1 MKHKILIIDDSAS
14 ICNTL
19 KSLIESEIDIEIF
32 IAKSLKESAQLILK
46 EKGAFDVVLADLGLP
61 DAPNG
66 EVIEFLTKFSIP
78 IVILTGTDNL
88 DIEDKFRNKNIVDYI
103 IKDGIAALNYASLIV
118 KRIILNKDVKV
129 LVVDDSKTFVRKSV
143 DLLNRYKINALC
155 AYDGEA
161 ALEILKDNKDIKIVL
176 TDYLMPKLD
185 GLELTKKIRRNYQK
199 DELSIIVT
207 SNDTSKRIPAK
218 FLKYGAND
226 FLYKG
231 FSNEEFFARINSNI
245 EIIELFDEIKNKAN
259 KDHLTG
265 LYNRR
270 YLFDVGNVIYN
281 DCKVKNKV
289 FAIAI
294 IDIDNFKN
302 INDTYGHDIGD
313 VAIKEV
319 ATILNKNITS
329 NGLISRLGGEE
340 FCICFYNRSENEIK
354 DLLEYIRKDF
364 ENNIIKVN
372 DSQFKYTVSIGYS
385 FDFGQNIDTMI
396 KNADECLYEA
406 KKDGRNRIRTNES
419 RFTQPYD
426 TMQSRTRHC

>member
-1 MKHKILIIDDSAS
+1 MKKHKILIIDDSLS

-19 KSLIESEIDIEIF
+19 KSLIESDIDINIL
-32 IAKSLKESAQLILK
+32 IAKSLKESAQIILK
-46 EKGAFDVVLADLGLP
+46 EKGVFDVILADLGLP

-66 EVIEFLTKFSIP
+66 EVIDFLSKFSIP
-78 IVILTGTDNL
+78 IVVLTGTDNI
-88 DIEDKFRNKNIVDYI
+88 DIENKFRNKNIVDYI
-103 IKDGIAALNYASLIV
+103 IKDGISALNYATLIV

-129 LVVDDSKTFVRKSV
+129 LVVDDSKSFVQKSV

-155 AYDGEA
+155 AYDGEE
-161 ALEILKDNKDIKIVL
+161 ALEVLKANKDIKIVL
-176 TDYLMPKLD
+176 TDYMMPKLD

-270 YLFDVGNVIYN
+270 YLFNIGNEIYN
-281 DCKVKNKV
+281 DCKTKNKV

-294 IDIDNFKN
+294 LDIDNFKR

-313 VAIKEV
+313 IALKEV
-319 ATILNKNITS
+319 AVILNKNISS

-340 FCICFYNRSENEIK
+340 FCICFYNRNEDEVK
-354 DLLEYIRKDF
+354 ELLEYIRKDF
-364 ENNIIKVN
+364 EKNIIEIK
-372 DSQFKYTVSIGYS
+372 DIQLKYTISIGCS
-385 FDFGQNIDTMI
+385 FDFGLNMDAMI
-396 KNADECLYEA
+396 KNADEYLYEA
-406 KKDGRNRIRTNES
+406 KKDGRNIIKTNES
-419 RFTQPYD
+419 RFTQPYN
-426 TMQSRTRHC
+426 TL

>member
-1 MKHKILIIDDSAS
+1 MKKHKILIIDDSLS

-19 KSLIESEIDIEIF
+19 KSLIESDIDINIL
-32 IAKSLKESAQLILK
+32 IAKSLKESAQIILK
-46 EKGAFDVVLADLGLP
+46 EKGVFDVILADLGLP

-66 EVIEFLTKFSIP
+66 EVIDFLSKFSIP
-78 IVILTGTDNL
+78 IVVLTGTDNI
-88 DIEDKFRNKNIVDYI
+88 DIENKFRNKNIVDYI
-103 IKDGIAALNYASLIV
+103 IKDGISALNYATLIV

-129 LVVDDSKTFVRKSV
+129 LVVDDSKSFVQKSV

-155 AYDGEA
+155 AFDGEE
-161 ALEILKDNKDIKIVL
+161 ALEVLKANKDIKIVL

-270 YLFDVGNVIYN
+270 YLFNIGNEIYN
-281 DCKVKNKV
+281 DCKTNNKV

-294 IDIDNFKN
+294 LDIDNFKR

-313 VAIKEV
+313 IALKEV
-319 ATILNKNITS
+319 AVILNKNISS

-340 FCICFYNRSENEIK
+340 FCICFYNRNEDEVK
-354 DLLEYIRKDF
+354 ELLEYIRKDF
-364 ENNIIKVN
+364 EKNVIEIK
-372 DSQFKYTVSIGYS
+372 DIQLKYTISIGCS
-385 FDFGQNIDTMI
+385 FDFGINIDEMI
-396 KNADECLYEA
+396 RNADEYLYEA
-406 KKDGRNRIRTNES
+406 KKDGRNIIKTNES
-419 RFTQPYD
+419 RFTQPYN
-426 TMQSRTRHC
+426 TL

>member
-1 MKHKILIIDDSAS
+1 MKNHKILIIDDSSS

-19 KSLIESEIDIEIF
+19 KSLIESDIDINIL
-32 IAKSLKESAQLILK
+32 IAKSLKESAQIIIK
-46 EKGAFDVVLADLGLP
+46 EKGEFDVILADLGLP

-66 EVIEFLTKFSIP
+66 EVIDFLSKFSIP
-78 IVILTGTDNL
+78 IVILTGIDNM
-88 DIEDKFRNKNIVDYI
+88 DIENKFRNKNIVDYI
-103 IKDGIAALNYASLIV
+103 IKDGISALNYASLIV
-118 KRIILNKDVKV
+118 KRITLNKDIKV
-129 LVVDDSKTFVRKSV
+129 LVVDDSKSFVQKSV

-155 AYDGEA
+155 AYDGEE
-161 ALEILKDNKDIKIVL
+161 ALEILKANKDIKIVL
-176 TDYLMPKLD
+176 TDYLMPKID
-185 GLELTKKIRRNYQK
+185 GLELTKEIRRNYQK

-270 YLFDVGNVIYN
+270 YLFDVGNKIYN
-281 DCKVKNKV
+281 DCKTNFKV
-289 FAIAI
+289 FSIAI
-294 IDIDNFKN
+294 IDIDNFKM
-302 INDTYGHDIGD
+302 INDSYGHDIGD
-313 VAIKEV
+313 IAIKEV
-319 ATILNKNITS
+319 ANVLNKNITS

-340 FCICFYNRSENEIK
+340 FCVCFYNRSENEIK
-354 DLLEYIRKDF
+354 ELLEYIRKNF
-364 ENNIIKVN
+364 ENNVIKIN
-372 DSQFKYTVSIGYS
+372 DKQLKYTVSIGYS
-385 FDFGQNIDTMI
+385 FDFGENIDTMI
-396 KNADECLYEA
+396 KNADKYLYVA

-419 RFTQPYD
+419 RFTQPYN
-426 TMQSRTRHC
+426 TL

>member
-1 MKHKILIIDDSAS
+1 MKKHKILIIDDSLS

-19 KSLIESEIDIEIF
+19 KSLIESDIDINIL
-32 IAKSLKESAQLILK
+32 IAKSLKESAQIILK
-46 EKGAFDVVLADLGLP
+46 EKGVFDVILADLGLP

-66 EVIEFLTKFSIP
+66 EVIDFLSKFSIP
-78 IVILTGTDNL
+78 IVVLTGTDNI
-88 DIEDKFRNKNIVDYI
+88 DIENKFRNKNIVDYI
-103 IKDGIAALNYASLIV
+103 IKDGISALNYATLIV

-129 LVVDDSKTFVRKSV
+129 LVVDDSKSFVQKSV

-155 AYDGEA
+155 AFDGEE
-161 ALEILKDNKDIKIVL
+161 ALEVLKANKDIKIVL
-176 TDYLMPKLD
+176 TDYMMPKLD

-270 YLFDVGNVIYN
+270 YLFNIGNEIYN
-281 DCKVKNKV
+281 DCKTNNKV

-294 IDIDNFKN
+294 LDIDNFKR

-313 VAIKEV
+313 IALKEV
-319 ATILNKNITS
+319 AVILNKNISS

-340 FCICFYNRSENEIK
+340 FCICFYNRNEDEVK
-354 DLLEYIRKDF
+354 ELLEYIRKDF
-364 ENNIIKVN
+364 EKNVIEIK
-372 DSQFKYTVSIGYS
+372 DIQLKYTISIGCS
-385 FDFGQNIDTMI
+385 FDFGINIDAMI
-396 KNADECLYEA
+396 KNADEYLYEA
-406 KKDGRNRIRTNES
+406 KKDGRNIIKTNES
-419 RFTQPYD
+419 RFTQPYN
-426 TMQSRTRHC
+426 TL

>member
-1 MKHKILIIDDSAS
+1 MKKHKILIIDDSLS

-19 KSLIESEIDIEIF
+19 KSLIESDIDINIL
-32 IAKSLKESAQLILK
+32 IAKSLKESAQIILK
-46 EKGAFDVVLADLGLP
+46 EKGVFDVILADLGLP

-66 EVIEFLTKFSIP
+66 EVIDFLSKFSIP
-78 IVILTGTDNL
+78 IVVLTGTDNI
-88 DIEDKFRNKNIVDYI
+88 DIENKFRNKNIVDYI
-103 IKDGIAALNYASLIV
+103 IKDGISALNYATLIV

-129 LVVDDSKTFVRKSV
+129 LVVDDSKSFVQKSV

-155 AYDGEA
+155 AYDGEE
-161 ALEILKDNKDIKIVL
+161 ALEVLKANKDIKIVL

-270 YLFDVGNVIYN
+270 YLFNIGNEIYN
-281 DCKVKNKV
+281 DCKTKNKV

-294 IDIDNFKN
+294 IDIDNFKR

-313 VAIKEV
+313 IALKEV
-319 ATILNKNITS
+319 AVILNKNISS

-340 FCICFYNRSENEIK
+340 FCICFYNRNEDEVK
-354 DLLEYIRKDF
+354 ELLEYIRKDF
-364 ENNIIKVN
+364 EKNVIEIK
-372 DSQFKYTVSIGYS
+372 DIQLKYTISIGCS
-385 FDFGQNIDTMI
+385 FDFGINIDEMI
-396 KNADECLYEA
+396 KNADEYLYEA
-406 KKDGRNRIRTNES
+406 KKDGRNIIKTNES
-419 RFTQPYD
+419 RFTQPYN
-426 TMQSRTRHC
+426 TL

>member
-1 MKHKILIIDDSAS
+1 MKKHKILIIDDSLS

-19 KSLIESEIDIEIF
+19 KSLIESDIDINIL
-32 IAKSLKESAQLILK
+32 IAKSLKESAQIILK
-46 EKGAFDVVLADLGLP
+46 ENGVFDVILADLGLP

-66 EVIEFLTKFSIP
+66 EVIDFLSKFSIP
-78 IVILTGTDNL
+78 IVVLTGTDNI
-88 DIEDKFRNKNIVDYI
+88 DIENKFRNKNIVDYI
-103 IKDGIAALNYASLIV
+103 IKDGISALNYATLIV

-129 LVVDDSKTFVRKSV
+129 LVVDDSKSFVQKSV

-155 AYDGEA
+155 AFDGEE
-161 ALEILKDNKDIKIVL
+161 ALEVLKANKDIKIVL

-270 YLFDVGNVIYN
+270 YLFNIGNEIYN
-281 DCKVKNKV
+281 DCKTNNKV

-294 IDIDNFKN
+294 LDIDNFKR

-313 VAIKEV
+313 IALKEV
-319 ATILNKNITS
+319 AVILNKNISS

-340 FCICFYNRSENEIK
+340 FCICFYNRNEDEVK
-354 DLLEYIRKDF
+354 ELLEYIRKDF
-364 ENNIIKVN
+364 EKNVIEIK
-372 DSQFKYTVSIGYS
+372 DIQLKYTISIGYS
-385 FDFGQNIDTMI
+385 FDFGINIDEMI
-396 KNADECLYEA
+396 RNADEYLYEA
-406 KKDGRNRIRTNES
+406 KKDGRNIIKTNES
-419 RFTQPYD
+419 RFTQPYN
-426 TMQSRTRHC
+426 TL

>member
-1 MKHKILIIDDSAS
+1 MKKHKILIIDDSLS

-19 KSLIESEIDIEIF
+19 KSLIESDIDINIL
-32 IAKSLKESAQLILK
+32 IAKSLKESAQIILK
-46 EKGAFDVVLADLGLP
+46 EKGVFDVILADLGLP

-66 EVIEFLTKFSIP
+66 EVIDFLSKFSIP
-78 IVILTGTDNL
+78 IVVLTGTDNI
-88 DIEDKFRNKNIVDYI
+88 DIENKFRNKNIVDYI
-103 IKDGIAALNYASLIV
+103 IKDGISALNYATLIV

-129 LVVDDSKTFVRKSV
+129 LVVDDSKSFVQKSV

-155 AYDGEA
+155 AYDGEE
-161 ALEILKDNKDIKIVL
+161 ALEVLKANKDIKIVL

-270 YLFDVGNVIYN
+270 YLFNIGNEIYN
-281 DCKVKNKV
+281 DCKTNNKV

-294 IDIDNFKN
+294 IDIDNFKR

-313 VAIKEV
+313 IALKEV
-319 ATILNKNITS
+319 AVILNKNISS

-340 FCICFYNRSENEIK
+340 FCICFYNRNEDEVK
-354 DLLEYIRKDF
+354 ELLEYIRKDF
-364 ENNIIKVN
+364 EKNVIEIK
-372 DSQFKYTVSIGYS
+372 DIQLKYTISIGCS
-385 FDFGQNIDTMI
+385 FDFGLNMDEMI
-396 KNADECLYEA
+396 KNADEYLYEA
-406 KKDGRNRIRTNES
+406 KKDGRNIIKTNES
-419 RFTQPYD
+419 RFTQPYN
-426 TMQSRTRHC
+426 TL

>member
-1 MKHKILIIDDSAS
+1 MKKHKILIIDDSSS

-19 KSLIESEIDIEIF
+19 KSLIESDIDINIL
-32 IAKSLKESAQLILK
+32 IAKSLKESAQIILK
-46 EKGAFDVVLADLGLP
+46 EKGVFDVILADLGLP

-66 EVIEFLTKFSIP
+66 EVIDFLSKFSIP
-78 IVILTGTDNL
+78 IVVLTGTDNI
-88 DIEDKFRNKNIVDYI
+88 DIENKFRNKNIVDYI
-103 IKDGIAALNYASLIV
+103 IKDGISALNYATLIV

-129 LVVDDSKTFVRKSV
+129 LVVDDSKSFVQKSV

-155 AYDGEA
+155 AFDGEE
-161 ALEILKDNKDIKIVL
+161 ALEVLKANKDIKIVL
-176 TDYLMPKLD
+176 TDYMMPKLD

-226 FLYKG
+226 FIYKG

-270 YLFDVGNVIYN
+270 YLFNIGNEIYN
-281 DCKVKNKV
+281 DCKTNNKV

-294 IDIDNFKN
+294 LDIDNFKR

-313 VAIKEV
+313 IALKEV
-319 ATILNKNITS
+319 AVILNKNISS

-340 FCICFYNRSENEIK
+340 FCICFYNRNEDEVK
-354 DLLEYIRKDF
+354 ELLEYIRKDF
-364 ENNIIKVN
+364 EKNVIEIK
-372 DSQFKYTVSIGYS
+372 DIQLKYTISIGCS
-385 FDFGQNIDTMI
+385 FDFGINIDEMI
-396 KNADECLYEA
+396 KNADEYLYEA
-406 KKDGRNRIRTNES
+406 KKDGRNIIKTNES
-419 RFTQPYD
+419 RFTQPYN
-426 TMQSRTRHC
+426 TL

>member
-1 MKHKILIIDDSAS
+1 MKKHKILIIDDSPS

-19 KSLIESEIDIEIF
+19 KSLIESDIDINIL
-32 IAKSLKESAQLILK
+32 IAKSLKESAQIILK
-46 EKGAFDVVLADLGLP
+46 EKGVFDVILADLGLP

-66 EVIEFLTKFSIP
+66 EVIDFLSKFSIP
-78 IVILTGTDNL
+78 IVVLTGTDNI
-88 DIEDKFRNKNIVDYI
+88 DIENKFRNKNIVDYI
-103 IKDGIAALNYASLIV
+103 IKDGISALNYATLIV

-129 LVVDDSKTFVRKSV
+129 LVVDDSKSFVQKSV

-155 AYDGEA
+155 AFDGEE
-161 ALEILKDNKDIKIVL
+161 ALEVLKANKDIKIVL
-176 TDYLMPKLD
+176 TDYMMPKLD

-270 YLFDVGNVIYN
+270 YLFNIGNEIYN
-281 DCKVKNKV
+281 DCKTKNKV

-294 IDIDNFKN
+294 IDIDNFKR
-302 INDTYGHDIGD
+302 INDIYGHDIGD
-313 VAIKEV
+313 VALKEV
-319 ATILNKNITS
+319 SVILNKNISS
-329 NGLISRLGGEE
+329 NGLISRVGGEE
-340 FCICFYNRSENEIK
+340 FCICFYNRNEDEIK
-354 DLLEYIRKDF
+354 ELLEYIRKDF
-364 ENNIIKVN
+364 EKNVVEIK
-372 DSQFKYTVSIGYS
+372 DIQLKYTISIGCS
-385 FDFGQNIDTMI
+385 FDFGLNMDAMI
-396 KNADECLYEA
+396 KNADEYLYEA
-406 KKDGRNRIRTNES
+406 KKDGRNIIKINES
-419 RFTQPYD
+419 RFTQPYN
-426 TMQSRTRHC
+426 TL

>member
-1 MKHKILIIDDSAS
+1 MKNHKILIIDDSSS

-19 KSLIESEIDIEIF
+19 KSLIESDIDINIL
-32 IAKSLKESAQLILK
+32 IAKSLKESAQIILK
-46 EKGAFDVVLADLGLP
+46 EKGMFNVVLADLGLP

-66 EVIEFLTKFSIP
+66 EVIDFLSKFSIP
-78 IVILTGTDNL
+78 IVILTGIDNM
-88 DIEDKFRNKNIVDYI
+88 DIENKFRNKNIVDYI
-103 IKDGIAALNYASLIV
+103 IKDGISALNYASLIV
-118 KRIILNKDVKV
+118 KRIILNKDIKV
-129 LVVDDSKTFVRKSV
+129 LVVDDSKSFVQKSV

-155 AYDGEA
+155 AYDGEE
-161 ALEILKDNKDIKIVL
+161 ALAILKANKDIKIVL
-176 TDYLMPKLD
+176 TDYLMPKID
-185 GLELTKKIRRNYQK
+185 GLELTKEIRRNYQK

-270 YLFDVGNVIYN
+270 YLFDVGNKIYTE
-281 DCKVKNKV
+281 CKTNFKV
-289 FAIAI
+289 FSIAI
-294 IDIDNFKN
+294 IDIDNFKM
-302 INDTYGHDIGD
+302 INDSYGHDIGD
-313 VAIKEV
+313 IAIKEV
-319 ATILNKNITS
+319 ANVLNKNITS

-340 FCICFYNRSENEIK
+340 FCVCFYNRSENEIK
-354 DLLEYIRKDF
+354 ELLEYIRKNF
-364 ENNIIKVN
+364 ENNVIKIN
-372 DSQFKYTVSIGYS
+372 DKQLKYTVSIGYS
-385 FDFGQNIDTMI
+385 FDFGENIDTMI
-396 KNADECLYEA
+396 KNADEYLYEA

-419 RFTQPYD
+419 RFTQPYNF
-426 TMQSRTRHC
+426 M